1 MPKRID
7 VEPPPR
13 VVRAIPSGS
22 NLPAVVQPHERRSR
36 TVGWLVFVVA
46 IIVALALLWFG
57 RVRIAALW
65 PPAEVIYSALGVS
78 VAGPPPL
85 AVRDL
90 KSATVTDKGS
100 TVLTVSGEVVN
111 KSALPQTLPPLKI
124 VLRNAAHQ
132 DVYQW
137 VYTPPPKV
145 IQPGGSVAFST
156 KLTGPPAGAQSLRI
170 FFVTHGGPAS

>member
-1 MPKRID
+1 MPKQID

-13 VVRAIPSGS
+13 VVRPIPPGS
-22 NLPAVVQPHERRSR
+22 NLPALMQPHEKSSR
-36 TVGWLVFVVA
+36 VAGWLVFA
-46 IIVALALLWFG
+46 IAIVLALALLWFG

-65 PPAEVIYSALGVS
+65 PPAEVIYSAFGIS

-90 KSATVTDKGS
+90 KSATVTDKDG

-111 KSALPQTLPPLKI
+111 KSALPQTMPPLKI
-124 VLRNAAHQ
+124 VLRNAAQQ

-137 VYTPPPKV
+137 VYTPPPK
-145 IQPGGSVAFST
+145 IIPPGGQMAFST

-170 FFVTHGGPAS
+170 FFVTHGGPTS